1 MGGRAILSPS
11 WAGVRDFAR
20 LFDLPESRPA
30 ALFKELMLGSRGRRA
45 RMARLTGCGSLC
57 AALFAAAITHAS
69 AETIELPTF
78 DVVATTP
85 LGGGEIDVA
94 KSPFAVWQTS
104 SQDIQ
109 TFNDT
114 TITET
119 LARSAPGVSVGSVS
133 GNEFQPD
140 LFYRGFDAT
149 AVTGTPQGLAVYQN
163 GARINEAFGD
173 VVNWDLIPANAI
185 DKTTIIAANPI
196 FGLNALGG
204 AVTVTMKNG
213 FTWQGFEADLEGGSF
228 YRAQEQIQYGKQV
241 GNYSVYLAAS
251 QINDGGWRVAE
262 ASQLTNFYGDVGYKA
277 NGFESHL
284 QLTAG
289 NTQFGASAYTPLQ
302 ELQSNWGSVYTVP
315 QTTQNQMAML
325 AWTGN
330 YAYSNTLSFQGGLYF
345 RAFNQQHVDGNSTDV
360 SPCPPFSCLN
370 GNPVHDTLGGI
381 IPDIS
386 QGGTLDLGEDD
397 DNQTQS
403 RSVGVSGQVV
413 DTDKIWG
420 RDNTLTVGTS
430 LDYGW
435 THYIG
440 NSQLGTINFV
450 NNSFPLTASP
460 YIIDEP
466 DSFLNPIDVKANN
479 TYVGAYALDTFNAT
493 DRLTLTG
500 GARFNFAG
508 ISLEGTNDALLSGYS
523 DYFHLNPTLG
533 LTYKITPDIN
543 FYAGYAMTNRTPTP
557 LELGCASPTDPCIID
572 NFLSSDPKLKQVVGQ
587 TFEVGFRGQNAL
599 APWGPQWGKL
609 QWSAGLFRTTRNN
622 DILPLQS
629 PANGFGFFSNVGTT
643 LRQGAEVSVQWTGDR
658 WSAYANYTYINAVY
672 LTTFLEP
679 SPFNPSADANG
690 LIPISNGTPIAGIPR
705 NTLKVGFDY
714 AVTDRWRVGADM
726 VAASGQVIF
735 GNENG
740 ALTQVPGYAV
750 FGVHTSYQIG
760 KQLQIYGLVQNLF
773 DQRYYTAGALF
784 NTGALPNAAPYLTNP
799 TSLGPG
805 KPFAI
810 YGGLRLTL

>member
-1 MGGRAILSPS
+1 MTIKV
-11 WAGVRDFAR
+11 AGCIATAGIV
-20 LFDLPESRPA
+20 L
-30 ALFKELMLGSRGRRA
+30 ALTTIGSR
-45 RMARLTGCGSLC
+45 
-57 AALFAAAITHAS
+57 
-69 AETIELPTF
+69 AEEIQLPTF

-94 KSPFAVWQTS
+94 KSPFAVWQTG

-114 TITET
+114 TITDT
-119 LARSAPGVSVGSVS
+119 LARSAPGVTVGNVS
-133 GNEFQPD
+133 GNDFQPD

-163 GARINEAFGD
+163 GTRINEAFGD

-213 FTWQGFEADLEGGSF
+213 FTWQGFEADFEGGSF
-228 YRAQEQIQYGKQV
+228 ARAQEEIQYGKQF
-241 GNYSVYLAAS
+241 GDWSVYGAAT

-262 ASQLTNFYGDVGYKA
+262 ASQLTNFYGDLGYKA

-289 NTQFGASAYTPLQ
+289 NTQFGATAFTPIQQLQ
-302 ELQSNWGSVYTVP
+302 TNWGSVYTLP
-315 QTTQNQMAML
+315 QTTYNQMAMIQ
-325 AWTGN
+325 WTGA
-330 YAYSNTLSFQGGLYF
+330 YAYSPTLNFQGGAYF
-345 RAFNQQHVDGNSTDV
+345 RQFNQQHVDGNATSVT
-360 SPCPPFSCLN
+360 PCPPFSCLN
-370 GNPVHDTLGGI
+370 GSPVHDTSGGI

-413 DTDKIWG
+413 DTDKIFG
-420 RDNTLTVGTS
+420 RDNSLTVGTS

-435 THYIG
+435 THYTG
-440 NSQLGTINFV
+440 KSQLGTI
-450 NNSFPLTASP
+450 SFTGDAFPVTASP
-460 YIIDEP
+460 FIIDEP
-466 DSFLNPIDVKANN
+466 DSFLNPIDVRANN
-479 TYVGAYALDTFNAT
+479 TYVGVYALDTFNAT

-523 DYFHLNPTLG
+523 DYFHLNPTVG

-572 NFLSSDPKLKQVVGQ
+572 NFLSSDPPLKQVVGN
-587 TFEVGFRGQNAL
+587 TFELGFRGTNAFSQFGL
-599 APWGPQWGKL
+599 GPQWGKL
-609 QWSAGLFRTTRNN
+609 QWSAGLFRTTLTN
-622 DILPLQS
+622 DILPVLS
-629 PANGFGFFSNVGTT
+629 TFNGFGFYTNVGTT
-643 LRQGAEVSVQWTGDR
+643 LRQGAEVGAQWTGDR
-658 WSAYANYTYINAVY
+658 WSAYANYTYIDAIY
-672 LTTFLEP
+672 LTTFEEP
-679 SPFNPSADANG
+679 SPNNPLADVNG
-690 LIPISNGTPIAGIPR
+690 NIPITNGTQIAGIPK
-705 NTLKVGFDY
+705 NTVKVGVDY
-714 AVTDRWRVGADM
+714 AVTPNWKVGADM

-735 GNENG
+735 GNENN
-740 ALTQVPGYAV
+740 AVPQVPGYAV
-750 FGVHTSYQIG
+750 FGLHTSYQYN
-760 KQLQIYGLVQNLF
+760 KQVQIFGYVQNIF
-773 DQRYYTAGALF
+773 DQRYYTSGGLVQ
-784 NTGALPNAAPYLTNP
+784 TGEFMTGPAITNP
-799 TSLGPG
+799 QSFGPA
-805 KPFAI
+805 KPVAI
-810 YGGLRLTL
+810 YGGIRITL

>member
-1 MGGRAILSPS
+1 
-11 WAGVRDFAR
+11 
-20 LFDLPESRPA
+20 
-30 ALFKELMLGSRGRRA
+30 
-45 RMARLTGCGSLC
+45 MARWTVWRCG
-57 AALFAAAITHAS
+57 ALGFALLAS
-69 AETIELPTF
+69 APGPTRADTIVLPTF

-85 LGGGEIDVA
+85 LNGGQINVSQ
-94 KSPFAVWQTS
+94 SPFAVWQTS
-104 SQDIQ
+104 SQDAQ

-114 TITET
+114 TLPDT
-119 LARSAPGVSVGSVS
+119 LARSAPGVTVGNVS
-133 GNEFQPD
+133 GNEFEPD

-163 GARINEAFGD
+163 GTRINEAFGD
-173 VVNWDLIPANAI
+173 VVNWDLIPQIAI

-213 FTWQGFEADLEGGSF
+213 FTWQGFEADFEGGSF
-228 YRAQEQIQYGKQV
+228 YRAQEQIQFGKQV
-241 GNYSVYLAAS
+241 GNWSVYMAAN

-289 NTQFGASAYTPLQ
+289 NTQFGVAAYTPIQQLQ
-302 ELQSNWGSVYTVP
+302 TNWGSVYTIP
-315 QTTQNQMAML
+315 QTTYNQMVML
-325 AWTGN
+325 QWNGS
-330 YAYSNTLSFQGGLYF
+330 YAYSPTLSFQAGAYF
-345 RAFNQQHVDGNSTDV
+345 RQFNQQHVDGNGTQV
-360 SPCPPFSCLN
+360 TPCPPLSCLN
-370 GNPVHDTLGGI
+370 GSPVHDTLGGI

-413 DTDKIWG
+413 DTDKIIG

-440 NSQLGTINFV
+440 DSQLGTIQFT
-450 NNSFPLTASP
+450 NNAYPVTAYP

-466 DSFLNPIDVKANN
+466 DSFLNPIDVRANN

-500 GARFNFAG
+500 GGRFNFAG

-523 DYFHLNPTLG
+523 DYFHINPTVG

-557 LELGCASPTDPCIID
+557 FELGCASPTYPCIVD
-572 NFLSSDPKLKQVVGQ
+572 NFLSVDPPLKQVVGN
-587 TFEVGFRGQNAL
+587 TFELGFRGTNLFSQFGL
-599 APWGPQWGKL
+599 GPQWGKL
-609 QWSAGLFRTTRNN
+609 QWSAGLFRTTLTN
-622 DILPLQS
+622 DILPVVS
-629 PANGFGFFSNVGTT
+629 TFNGFGYYTNVGTT
-643 LRQGAEVSVQWTGDR
+643 LRQGAEVSAQWTGDR
-658 WSAYANYTYINAVY
+658 WTAYANYTYIDAIY
-672 LTTFLEP
+672 LTTFEEP
-679 SPFNPSADANG
+679 SPNNPLADANG
-690 LIPISNGTPIAGIPR
+690 NIPITNGMPIAGIPK
-705 NTLKVGFDY
+705 NTVKVGVDY
-714 AVTDRWRVGADM
+714 AVTPNWKIGADM
-726 VAASGQVIF
+726 VAASGQVLF

-740 ALTQVPGYAV
+740 AVPQAPGYAT
-750 FGVHTSYQIG
+750 FGVHTSYQFN
-760 KQLQIYGLVQNLF
+760 KQVQIYGYAQNIF
-773 DQRYYTAGALF
+773 DQRYYTSGGLVQ
-784 NTGALPNAAPYLTNP
+784 TGEFMTGPAITNP
-799 TSLGPG
+799 QTFGPG

-810 YGGLRLTL
+810 YGGIRVTL

>member
-1 MGGRAILSPS
+1 
-11 WAGVRDFAR
+11 
-20 LFDLPESRPA
+20 
-30 ALFKELMLGSRGRRA
+30 
-45 RMARLTGCGSLC
+45 MARWTAWRCGPLGI
-57 AALFAAAITHAS
+57 ALLAS
-69 AETIELPTF
+69 APTPIRADTIVLPTF

-85 LGGGEIDVA
+85 LGGGQINVSQ
-94 KSPFAVWQTS
+94 SPFAVWQTS
-104 SQDIQ
+104 AQDIQ

-114 TITET
+114 TLPDA
-119 LARSAPGVSVGSVS
+119 LARSAPGVTVGNVS
-133 GNEFQPD
+133 GNEFEPD

-163 GARINEAFGD
+163 GTRINEAFGD

-213 FTWQGFEADLEGGSF
+213 FTWQGFEADFEGGSF
-228 YRAQEQIQYGKQV
+228 YRAQEQIQFGKQV
-241 GNYSVYLAAS
+241 GNWSVYMAAN

-289 NTQFGASAYTPLQ
+289 NTQFGVAAYTPIQQLQ
-302 ELQSNWGSVYTVP
+302 TNWGSVYTIP
-315 QTTQNQMAML
+315 QTTDNQMAML
-325 AWTGN
+325 QWTGA
-330 YAYSNTLSFQGGLYF
+330 YAYSPTLNFQAGAYF
-345 RAFNQQHVDGNSTDV
+345 RQFNQQHVDGNGTDV
-360 SPCPPFSCLN
+360 TPCPPYSCLN
-370 GNPVHDTLGGI
+370 GSPVHDTTGGI

-413 DTDKIWG
+413 DTDKVFG
-420 RDNTLTVGTS
+420 HDNTLTVGTS

-435 THYIG
+435 THYTG
-440 NSQLGTINFV
+440 NSTLGTIAFT
-450 NNSFPLTASP
+450 NNSYPLTASP
-460 YIIDEP
+460 FIIDEP

-479 TYVGAYALDTFNAT
+479 TYVGVYALDTFNAT

-508 ISLEGTNDALLSGYS
+508 INLEGTNDALLSGYS
-523 DYFHLNPTLG
+523 DYFHLNPTAG

-557 LELGCASPTDPCIID
+557 LELGCASATDPCIID
-572 NFLSSDPKLKQVVGQ
+572 NFLSSDPPLKQVVGQ
-587 TFEVGFRGQNAL
+587 TFELGFRGQNAL
-599 APWGPQWGKL
+599 AALGPQWGKL
-609 QWSAGLFRTTRNN
+609 QWSAGLFRTTLAN
-622 DILPLQS
+622 DILPVVS
-629 PANGFGFFSNVGTT
+629 TFNGFGYYTNVGTT
-643 LRQGAEVSVQWTGDR
+643 LRQGAEVGAQWTGDK
-658 WSAYANYTYINAVY
+658 WTAYANYTYIDAIY
-672 LTTFLEP
+672 LTTFEEP
-679 SPFNPSADANG
+679 SPNNPLADANG
-690 LIPISNGTPIAGIPR
+690 NIPITNGTQIAGIPK
-705 NTLKVGFDY
+705 NTIKAGVDY
-714 AVTDRWRVGADM
+714 AVTDKWKIGADM

-740 ALTQVPGYAV
+740 AVPQVPGYTI
-750 FGVHTSYQIG
+750 FGLHTSYQYN
-760 KQLQIYGLVQNLF
+760 KQVQLYGYAQNIF
-773 DQRYYTAGALF
+773 DQRYYTSGGLVQ
-784 NTGALPNAAPYLTNP
+784 TGEFMTGPAITNP
-799 TSLGPG
+799 QSFGPG

-810 YGGLRLTL
+810 FGGVRITM

>member
-1 MGGRAILSPS
+1 
-11 WAGVRDFAR
+11 
-20 LFDLPESRPA
+20 
-30 ALFKELMLGSRGRRA
+30 
-45 RMARLTGCGSLC
+45 MARWTIWAFGQLGAGL
-57 AALFAAAITHAS
+57 LAS
-69 AETIELPTF
+69 APTPIRADTIVLPTF

-85 LGGGEIDVA
+85 LGGGQINVSQ
-94 KSPFAVWQTS
+94 SPFAVWQTS
-104 SQDIQ
+104 AQDIQ

-114 TITET
+114 TLPQS
-119 LARSAPGVSVGSVS
+119 LARSAPGVTVGNVS
-133 GNEFQPD
+133 GNEFEPD
-140 LFYRGFDAT
+140 LSYRGFDAT

-163 GARINEAFGD
+163 GTRINEAFGD

-185 DKTTIIAANPI
+185 DKTTIVAANPI

-213 FTWQGFEADLEGGSF
+213 FTWQGFEADFEGGSF
-228 YRAQEQIQYGKQV
+228 YRAQEQIQFGKQV
-241 GNYSVYLAAS
+241 GAWSVYMAAN

-289 NTQFGASAYTPLQ
+289 NTQFGVAAYTPIQQLQ
-302 ELQSNWGSVYTVP
+302 TNWGSVYTLP
-315 QTTQNQMAML
+315 QTTDNQMAML
-325 AWTGN
+325 QWTGA
-330 YAYSNTLSFQGGLYF
+330 YAYSPTLSFQAGAYF
-345 RAFNQQHVDGNSTDV
+345 RQFNQQHVDGNGTDV
-360 SPCPPFSCLN
+360 TPCPPYSCLN
-370 GNPVHDTLGGI
+370 GSPVHDTTGGI

-413 DTDKIWG
+413 DTDKIFG
-420 RDNTLTVGTS
+420 HDNTLTAGTS

-435 THYIG
+435 THYTG
-440 NSQLGTINFV
+440 NSTLGTIAFT
-450 NNSFPLTASP
+450 NNSYPLTASP

-479 TYVGAYALDTFNAT
+479 TYVGVYALDTFNAT

-508 ISLEGTNDALLSGYS
+508 INLEGTNDALLSGYS
-523 DYFHLNPTLG
+523 DYFHLNPTAG

-557 LELGCASPTDPCIID
+557 LELGCASATDPCIID
-572 NFLSSDPKLKQVVGQ
+572 NFLSSDPPLKQVVGQ
-587 TFEVGFRGQNAL
+587 TFELGFRGQNAL
-599 APWGPQWGKL
+599 AALGPQWGKL
-609 QWSAGLFRTTRNN
+609 QWSAGLFRTTLAN
-622 DILPLQS
+622 DILPVVS
-629 PANGFGFFSNVGTT
+629 TFNGFGYYTNVGTT
-643 LRQGAEVSVQWTGDR
+643 LRQGAEVGAQWTGDK
-658 WSAYANYTYINAVY
+658 WTAYANYTYIDAIY
-672 LTTFLEP
+672 LTTFEEP
-679 SPFNPSADANG
+679 SPNNPLADANG
-690 LIPISNGTPIAGIPR
+690 NIPITNGTQIAGIPK
-705 NTLKVGFDY
+705 NTIKAGVDY
-714 AVTDRWRVGADM
+714 AVTDKWKIGADM

-740 ALTQVPGYAV
+740 AVPQVPGYTI
-750 FGVHTSYQIG
+750 FGLHTSYQYN
-760 KQLQIYGLVQNLF
+760 KQVQLYGYAQNIF
-773 DQRYYTAGALF
+773 DQRYYTSGGLVQ
-784 NTGALPNAAPYLTNP
+784 TGEFMTGPAITNP
-799 TSLGPG
+799 QSFGPG

-810 YGGLRLTL
+810 FGGVRITM

>member
-1 MGGRAILSPS
+1 MTRLATRLLRAS
-11 WAGVRDFAR
+11 GF
-20 LFDLPESRPA
+20 A
-30 ALFKELMLGSRGRRA
+30 AL
-45 RMARLTGCGSLC
+45 
-57 AALFAAAITHAS
+57 AAAATS
-69 AETIELPTF
+69 ARPDTIVLPTF

-85 LGGGEIDVA
+85 LGGGQINVSQ
-94 KSPFAVWQTS
+94 SPFAVWQTGA
-104 SQDIQ
+104 QDIQ

-114 TITET
+114 TLPDA
-119 LARSAPGVSVGSVS
+119 LARSAPGVTVGNAS
-133 GNEFQPD
+133 GNEFEPD

-163 GARINEAFGD
+163 GTRINEAFGD

-213 FTWQGFEADLEGGSF
+213 FTWQGFEADFEGGSF
-228 YRAQEQIQYGKQV
+228 YRAQEQIQFGKQV
-241 GNYSVYLAAS
+241 GSWSVYMAAN

-289 NTQFGASAYTPLQ
+289 NTQFGVAAYTPIQQLQ
-302 ELQSNWGSVYTVP
+302 TNWGSVYTIP
-315 QTTQNQMAML
+315 QTTDNQMAML
-325 AWTGN
+325 QWTGA
-330 YAYSNTLSFQGGLYF
+330 YAYSPTLNFQAGAYF
-345 RAFNQQHVDGNSTDV
+345 RQFNQQHVDGNGTDV
-360 SPCPPFSCLN
+360 TPCPPYSCLN
-370 GNPVHDTLGGI
+370 GSPVHNTLGGI

-413 DTDKIWG
+413 DTDKVFG
-420 RDNTLTVGTS
+420 HDNTLTAGAS

-435 THYIG
+435 THYTG
-440 NSQLGTINFV
+440 NSTLGTIAFT
-450 NNSFPLTASP
+450 NNSYPLTAYP

-479 TYVGAYALDTFNAT
+479 TYVGVYALDTFNAT

-508 ISLEGTNDALLSGYS
+508 INLEGTNDALLSGYS
-523 DYFHLNPTLG
+523 DYFHLNPTAG

-557 LELGCASPTDPCIID
+557 LELGCASATDPCIID
-572 NFLSSDPKLKQVVGQ
+572 NFLSSDPPLKQVVGQ

-599 APWGPQWGKL
+599 AALGPQWGKL
-609 QWSAGLFRTTRNN
+609 QWSAGLFRTTLTN
-622 DILPLQS
+622 DILPVVS
-629 PANGFGFFSNVGTT
+629 TFNGFGYYTNVGTT
-643 LRQGAEVSVQWTGDR
+643 LRQGAEVGAQWTGDK
-658 WSAYANYTYINAVY
+658 WTAYANYTYIDAIY
-672 LTTFLEP
+672 LTTFEEP
-679 SPFNPSADANG
+679 SPNNPLADANG
-690 LIPISNGTPIAGIPR
+690 NIPITNGTQIAGIPK
-705 NTLKVGFDY
+705 NTIKAGIDY
-714 AVTDRWRVGADM
+714 AVTDKWKIGVDM

-740 ALTQVPGYAV
+740 AVPQVPGYTI
-750 FGVHTSYQIG
+750 FGLHTSYQYN
-760 KQLQIYGLVQNLF
+760 KQLQLYGYAQNIF
-773 DQRYYTAGALF
+773 DQRYYTSGGLVQ
-784 NTGALPNAAPYLTNP
+784 TGEFMTGPAITNP
-799 TSLGPG
+799 QSFGPG

-810 YGGLRLTL
+810 FGGVRITM

>member
-1 MGGRAILSPS
+1 MTRLATRLLRAS
-11 WAGVRDFAR
+11 GF
-20 LFDLPESRPA
+20 A
-30 ALFKELMLGSRGRRA
+30 AL
-45 RMARLTGCGSLC
+45 
-57 AALFAAAITHAS
+57 AAAATS
-69 AETIELPTF
+69 ARPDTIVLPTF

-85 LGGGEIDVA
+85 LGGGQINVSQ
-94 KSPFAVWQTS
+94 SPFAVWQTGA
-104 SQDIQ
+104 QDIQ

-114 TITET
+114 TLPAA
-119 LARSAPGVSVGSVS
+119 LARSAPGVTVGNAS
-133 GNEFQPD
+133 GNEFEPD

-163 GARINEAFGD
+163 GTRINEAFGD

-185 DKTTIIAANPI
+185 DKTTIVAANPI

-213 FTWQGFEADLEGGSF
+213 FTWQGFEADFEGGSF
-228 YRAQEQIQYGKQV
+228 YRAQEQIQFGKQV
-241 GNYSVYLAAS
+241 GSWSVYMAAN

-289 NTQFGASAYTPLQ
+289 NTQFGVAAYTPIQ
-302 ELQSNWGSVYTVP
+302 QLQSNFGSVYTIP
-315 QTTQNQMAML
+315 QTTDNQMAML
-325 AWTGN
+325 QWTGA
-330 YAYSNTLSFQGGLYF
+330 YAYSPTLNFQAGAYF
-345 RAFNQQHVDGNSTDV
+345 RQFNQQHVDGNGTDV
-360 SPCPPFSCLN
+360 TPCPPYSCLN
-370 GNPVHDTLGGI
+370 GSPVHNTLGGI

-413 DTDKIWG
+413 DTDKVFG
-420 RDNTLTVGTS
+420 HDNTLTAGAS

-435 THYIG
+435 THYTG
-440 NSQLGTINFV
+440 NSTLSTIAFT
-450 NNSFPLTASP
+450 NNSYPLTASP
-460 YIIDEP
+460 FIIDEP

-479 TYVGAYALDTFNAT
+479 TYVGVYALDTFNAT

-508 ISLEGTNDALLSGYS
+508 INLEGTNDALLSGYS
-523 DYFHLNPTLG
+523 DYFHLNPTAG

-557 LELGCASPTDPCIID
+557 LELGCASATDPCIID
-572 NFLSSDPKLKQVVGQ
+572 NFLSSDPPLKQVVGQ

-599 APWGPQWGKL
+599 AALGPQWGKL
-609 QWSAGLFRTTRNN
+609 QWSAGLFRTTLAN
-622 DILPLQS
+622 DILPVVS
-629 PANGFGFFSNVGTT
+629 TFNGFGYYTNVGTT
-643 LRQGAEVSVQWTGDR
+643 LRQGAEVGAQWTGDK
-658 WSAYANYTYINAVY
+658 WAAYANYTYIDAIY
-672 LTTFLEP
+672 LTTFEEP
-679 SPFNPSADANG
+679 SPNNPLADANG
-690 LIPISNGTPIAGIPR
+690 NIPITNGTQIAGIPK
-705 NTLKVGFDY
+705 NTIKAGIDY
-714 AVTDRWRVGADM
+714 AVTDKWKIGVDL

-740 ALTQVPGYAV
+740 AVPQVPGYTV
-750 FGVHTSYQIG
+750 FGLHTSYQYN
-760 KQLQIYGLVQNLF
+760 KQVQLYGYAQNIFDRRYYTSGGLVQ
-773 DQRYYTAGALF
+773 
-784 NTGALPNAAPYLTNP
+784 TGEFMTGPAITNP
-799 TSLGPG
+799 QSFGPG

-810 YGGLRLTL
+810 FGGVRITM

>member
-1 MGGRAILSPS
+1 MTRSTAWCLQAI
-11 WAGVRDFAR
+11 GF
-20 LFDLPESRPA
+20 A
-30 ALFKELMLGSRGRRA
+30 AL
-45 RMARLTGCGSLC
+45 MAVT
-57 AALFAAAITHAS
+57 AAARAD
-69 AETIELPTF
+69 TIVLPTF

-85 LGGGEIDVA
+85 LGGGQINVSQ
-94 KSPFAVWQTS
+94 SPFAVWQTS

-114 TITET
+114 TLPAS
-119 LARSAPGVSVGSVS
+119 LARSAPGVTVGNVS
-133 GNEFQPD
+133 GNEFEPD

-163 GARINEAFGD
+163 GTRINEAFGD

-185 DKTTIIAANPI
+185 DKTTIVAANPI

-228 YRAQEQIQYGKQV
+228 YRAQEAIQYGKMV
-241 GNYSVYLAAS
+241 GNWSVYMAAN

-289 NTQFGASAYTPLQ
+289 NTQFGVAAYTPLQ
-302 ELQSNWGSVYTVP
+302 QLQTNWGSVYTIP
-315 QTTQNQMAML
+315 QTTYNQMAML
-325 AWTGN
+325 QWTGA
-330 YAYSNTLSFQGGLYF
+330 YAYSPTLNFQAGAYF
-345 RAFNQQHVDGNSTDV
+345 RQFNQQHVDGNGTDV
-360 SPCPPFSCLN
+360 TPCPPYSCLN
-370 GNPVHDTLGGI
+370 GSPVHNTLGGI

-403 RSVGVSGQVV
+403 RSVGVSGQAV
-413 DTDKIWG
+413 DTDKIFG
-420 RDNTLTVGTS
+420 HDNSLTVGAS

-435 THYIG
+435 THYTG
-440 NSQLGTINFV
+440 NSTLGTIAFT
-450 NNSFPLTASP
+450 NNSYPLTASP

-466 DSFLNPIDVKANN
+466 DSFLNPIDVRANN
-479 TYVGAYALDTFNAT
+479 TYVGVYALDTFNAT

-523 DYFHLNPTLG
+523 DYSHLNPTVG
-533 LTYKITPDIN
+533 LTYKITPDIS

-572 NFLSSDPKLKQVVGQ
+572 NFLSSDPPLKQVVGQ
-587 TFEVGFRGQNAL
+587 TFELGFRGQNAL
-599 APWGPQWGKL
+599 AALGPQWGKL
-609 QWSAGLFRTTRNN
+609 QWSAGLFRTTLAN
-622 DILPLQS
+622 DILPVVS
-629 PANGFGFFSNVGTT
+629 TFNGFGYYTNVGTT
-643 LRQGAEVSVQWTGDR
+643 LRQGAEVGAQWTGDK
-658 WSAYANYTYINAVY
+658 WTAYANYTYIDAIY
-672 LTTFLEP
+672 LTTFEEP
-679 SPFNPSADANG
+679 SENNPLADANG
-690 LIPISNGTPIAGIPR
+690 NIPITNGTQIAGIPK
-705 NTLKVGFDY
+705 NTVKVGVDY
-714 AVTDRWRVGADM
+714 AVTPEWKIGMDM

-735 GNENG
+735 GNENN
-740 ALTQVPGYAV
+740 AVPQVPGYAV
-750 FGVHTSYQIG
+750 FGLHTSYQYN
-760 KQLQIYGLVQNLF
+760 KQVQIFGYAQNIF
-773 DQRYYTAGALF
+773 DQRYYTSGGLVQ
-784 NTGALPNAAPYLTNP
+784 TGEFMTGPAITNP
-799 TSLGPG
+799 QTFGPA

-810 YGGLRLTL
+810 YGGVRITM